1 MMYLVTILRNIPF
14 QALHAV
20 WVVNQLFH
28 SFRQFHFAKK
38 GSLVYFPD
46 QLNYL
51 SSFFFYEIKFSKKS
65 LYALPCLTFF
75 SKNMGVGWRKTPPY
89 THTNM
94 NHATVECQ
102 YCTCHVT
109 WKWHHTIK
117 KIQNFLNLSF
127 FSQIL
132 FRRSSKVWPQPQS
145 SCINIVTS
153 YVQRWL
159 F

>member
-1 MMYLVTILRNIPF
+1 MYLVTILRTVPF

-65 LYALPCLTFF
+65 LYALSCLTFF
-75 SKNMGVGWRKTPPY
+75 FKNTGVGWRRTPP
-89 THTNM
+89 THTPTWIMEQLSVSN
-94 NHATVECQ
+94 V
-102 YCTCHVT
+102 HVMYT

-117 KIQNFLNLSF
+117 KKKVKIFYTC
-127 FSQIL
+127 L
-132 FRRSSKVWPQPQS
+132 FY
-145 SCINIVTS
+145 TDT
-153 YVQRWL
+153 